1 MTTYVSPVIGARLN
15 ATEAEASHK
24 LGTQATA
31 QDGTIFQYV
40 QADGA
45 VSASDLVTI
54 TQSGQCS
61 RATIANAMLGQQLG
75 VAQIAA
81 ADNEYF
87 WVAVKGNPLS
97 VNVSATSTLNVA
109 LYIGTTSGHVSTTAG
124 SATLAGV
131 AFLTANTS
139 TAVAAF
145 NATVSWPR
153 LRLDGLS

>member
-1 MTTYVSPVIGARLN
+1 MTTYVSPLIGARLN
-15 ATEAEASHK
+15 ATETEASHK
-24 LGTQATA
+24 LGTQASA

-40 QADGA
+40 QANGA
-45 VSASDLVTI
+45 ISASDLVTI
-54 TQSGQCS
+54 TQAGQCEK
-61 RATIANAMLGQQLG
+61 ATIANAMLGQQLG
-75 VAQIAA
+75 VAQIAF
-81 ADNEYF
+81 ADNEYG

-109 LYIGTTSGHVSTTAG
+109 LYVGTTSGHVSTTAG

-145 NATVSWPR
+145 SCTCSWPR
-153 LRLDGLS
+153 LRIDGQS

>member
-1 MTTYVSPVIGARLN
+1 MPTYVSKTLGARLN
-15 ATEAEASHK
+15 AAETDASHA
-24 LGTQATA
+24 LGTMVEAN
-31 QDGTIFQYV
+31 DGTLFVYV

-45 VSASDLVTI
+45 ISASDLLTI
-54 TQSGQCS
+54 DQAYQAT
-61 RATIANAMLGQQLG
+61 RATIANAMTGLRLG
-75 VAQIAA
+75 VAQIAF
-81 ADNEYF
+81 ADNEYG
-87 WVAVKGNPLS
+87 WVAVSGNPLS

-124 SATLAGV
+124 SATLAGI
-131 AFLTANTS
+131 AFLTANAS